1 MTKPNHPASYKAE
14 YSHLHNP
21 QGDTDQKSAA
31 ADLTET
37 YRSFR
42 RLHIPGTNRTEH
54 RPNYVIDTY
63 EPVDSRDLLG
73 LAQTREDIRN
83 FRETIVRLALADSS
97 YCKTNK
103 SLLAKALRLSENLV
117 SPPTWVAISLKI
129 IGLFLPT
136 AVQASL
142 LKRVFRN
149 ARTYESR
156 EFLFRKYVVFSN
168 SGVDY
173 SDSLDYALMKIP
185 AANGGL
191 SFDDFRVINIHWLK
205 VVHRL
210 GSKNWSDVRLALQG
224 HDRFRPAQFEEML
237 VEQGVIRSLHELAWL
252 LPPSRDL
259 PFNRSSKKVIW
270 CDAADL
276 MKQLVESGLSRE
288 LIAKALITTSSDFR
302 AIQLR
307 EKFDLLKRHS
317 INYDELF
324 AQLGSLFWK
333 MPYERLRFLI
343 DELGFASAEQLGAA
357 KEFFSASR
365 EMDREF
371 FLRYRQFGAAPEDFI
386 EAKKLLM
393 KVNMEESSS
402 HYVAAL
408 DLLLDTPYSLPSN
421 SLAQCE
427 NYILSKGPLAPYLQ
441 LLARH
446 GLNTPDDILC
456 FQGAYSPFHF
466 RNVEQL
472 FALAVPR
479 CEGSD
484 KSRLNRWI
492 VDATRSGY
500 IEIFEYLIIKLNAQ
514 SLSELESILKFA
526 NVNLTILKYA
536 VEERGLSTLQKLT
549 QWYYRNAVGIHGV
562 SLPVKLGVTDRI
574 LLETAFVTSRFSPLT
589 KNRAIIEAEIGRCVA
604 PKMTTSIMNQQ
615 GHRSEEYFVE
625 KAQLENI
632 ESARIAPY
640 LPGILNATAGVL
652 LPSIVRGV
660 GSSDW
665 CLSDRIAQF
674 EPVAKELLCGRGP
687 VQSELTPHEEE
698 ALGLVYRIPVDRV
711 RPYWHDLPTGDMT
724 EKFTASDHVFPM
736 EWQRKELTLTRSL
749 DKRGFDALG
758 EAVRFAHQ
766 FKQLCRTD
774 IYAACIHLSPKRLSA
789 KERDTS
795 TLSSHL
801 GLLLAV
807 SGMLDGTSRYDD
819 VLKDI
824 ADLENHA
831 SSHDRVA
838 QLSNLFSIELRDAV
852 IERVDG
858 FLLGLPYQNRRF
870 LASRIATDYQTFGAN
885 TSERLCQLFAYTLD
899 VVTEKYL
906 AWAERERKKFR
917 PEVLEHS
924 TSKTYGVISKYPA
937 SFFAP
942 IALGICTGGDLA
954 LWKDNRLS
962 LFLIFD
968 EKEKRLAGM
977 AYVFKHDLATDC
989 GEKSILVA
997 RAFNVMPEYV
1007 AGFDALSMVQSI
1019 IHALT
1024 EYTKLNGF
1032 SALAVPEDTGQHIL
1046 SNSVELEK
1054 AIKARL
1060 GKATTCYGPISLKE
1074 STDLLRPV
1082 YVKSNFDAYSEGREI
1097 VDHLYIVWRDRVNAV
1112 SPSIEPD

>member
-1 MTKPNHPASYKAE
+1 MTKPNHPANYEAE
-14 YSHLHNP
+14 HNYLHSQ
-21 QGDTDQKSAA
+21 QGVSGQIPAA
-31 ADLTET
+31 ANLTET
-37 YRSFR
+37 YRVFR
-42 RLHIPGTNRTEH
+42 RLYFPDTSRTKH
-54 RPNYVIDTY
+54 LSDCIIDGY
-63 EPVDSRDLLG
+63 DRIGNRDLLG
-73 LAQTREDIRN
+73 LARARKDIRN
-83 FRETIVRLALADSS
+83 FREEIVRLALADSS

-117 SPPTWVAISLKI
+117 SPPTWVAVSVKI
-129 IGLFLPT
+129 IGSFLPT
-136 AVQASL
+136 AVQTRL
-142 LKRVFRN
+142 LKRVFKN

-168 SGVDY
+168 SSVDY
-173 SDSLDYALMKIP
+173 SESLDYALMKIP
-185 AANGGL
+185 ATNGSL
-191 SFDDFRVINIHWLK
+191 SFDDFRVINIHWLR

-259 PFNRSSKKVIW
+259 PFNRSSKKIIW

-288 LIAKALITTSSDFR
+288 VIAKALITTSSDFA
-302 AIQLR
+302 AIELG
-307 EKFDLLKRHS
+307 EKFDLLKKYS

-324 AQLGSLFWK
+324 AQFGSLFWI

-343 DELGFASAEQLGAA
+343 DELGFASAVQLGAA
-357 KEFFSASR
+357 KEFLSASR

-371 FLRYRQFGAAPEDFI
+371 FLRYRQFGAAPENFI

-393 KVNMEESSS
+393 KVSREESSS
-402 HYVAAL
+402 HCVAAL
-408 DLLLDTPYSLPSN
+408 ELLMDSPYSLPSN

-427 NYILSKGPLAPYLQ
+427 NYILSKGPLAPYLK

-500 IEIFEYLIIKLNAQ
+500 LETFEYLIVKLNAQ

-526 NVNLTILKYA
+526 PVNLTILKYV
-536 VEERGLSTLQKLT
+536 VEERGVSTLKRLT
-549 QWYYRNAVGIHGV
+549 QWYYRNAVGIHRV
-562 SLPVKLGVTDRI
+562 SLPAKFGVTDRI
-574 LLETAFVTSRFSPLT
+574 LLESAFVTNRFSPLP
-589 KNRAIIEAEIGRCVA
+589 KNRAIIEAEIDRCVA
-604 PKMTTSIMNQQ
+604 PKMTTLSLGPQ
-615 GHRSEEYFVE
+615 GHRSQDYFVE
-625 KAQLENI
+625 KSQLENI

-640 LPGILNATAGVL
+640 LPDILNATGGVL

-665 CLSDRIAQF
+665 SLHDRIAQF
-674 EPVAKELLCGRGP
+674 EPVAIELLSGRGP
-687 VQSELTPHEEE
+687 VQPELTLLEEE
-698 ALGLVYRIPVDRV
+698 ALGLVYGIPVDRV
-711 RPYWHDLPTGDMT
+711 RPYWHDLTTGDLT
-724 EKFTASDHVFPM
+724 AKFTASHHFFSM
-736 EWQRKELTLTRSL
+736 EWQRKELSLTRSL
-749 DKRGFDALG
+749 DKRGFNALG
-758 EAVRFAHQ
+758 EAVRFAQQ

-789 KERDTS
+789 DERDIS

-801 GLLLAV
+801 GLLLTIG
-807 SGMLDGTSRYDD
+807 GMLDGTSRYAD

-824 ADLENHA
+824 SDIENHA
-831 SSHDRVA
+831 SSHDLVA

-852 IERVDG
+852 IDRMDV
-858 FLLGLPYQNRRF
+858 FLLGLPYQNREF
-870 LASRIATDYQTFGAN
+870 LASRIATNHQSFGDN
-885 TSERLCQLFAYTLD
+885 TSERLRKLFAYTLD
-899 VVTEKYL
+899 TVTEKYL
-906 AWAERERKKFR
+906 GWAERERKKFR
-917 PEVLEHS
+917 HEVLEHS

-942 IALGICTGGDLA
+942 LALGICTGGDLA
-954 LWKDNRLS
+954 LWRDDRLS

-977 AYVFKHDLATDC
+977 AYVFKHVLATDC
-989 GEKSILVA
+989 GEKPILVA
-997 RAFNVMPEYV
+997 RAFNVMPEYI
-1007 AGFDALSMVQSI
+1007 AGFDAPSMVQSI

-1054 AIKARL
+1054 ALKARL

-1082 YVKSNFDAYSEGREI
+1082 CVTSNFDAYSEGREI

-1112 SPSIEPD
+1112 SPGIEPD

>member
-1 MTKPNHPASYKAE
+1 MTKPDHPANYEAE
-14 YSHLHNP
+14 HSCLHNQQAVFGQIP
-21 QGDTDQKSAA
+21 TGAS
-31 ADLTET
+31 LTET
-37 YRSFR
+37 YRGFR
-42 RLHIPGTNRTEH
+42 RLYVPKTPRTKH
-54 RPNYVIDTY
+54 RSDCIVDGY
-63 EPVDSRDLLG
+63 ERIDSRDLLG
-73 LAQTREDIRN
+73 LAQARTDIRS
-83 FRETIVRLALADSS
+83 FREEIVRLALGDSS

-117 SPPTWVAISLKI
+117 SPPTWVATSVKI
-129 IGLFLPT
+129 IGSFLPT
-136 AVQASL
+136 AVQARL
-142 LKRVFRN
+142 LKRIFKN
-149 ARTYESR
+149 ARTHESR

-168 SGVDY
+168 SGADY

-185 AANGGL
+185 PTNGSL
-191 SFDDFRVINIHWLK
+191 SFDDFRVINIHWLR

-259 PFNRSSKKVIW
+259 PFNRSSKKIMW

-288 LIAKALITTSSDFR
+288 VIAKTLITTSSDFV
-302 AIQLR
+302 AIQLG
-307 EKFDLLKRHS
+307 EKLDLLKKYS

-357 KEFFSASR
+357 KEFLSASR

-371 FLRYRQFGAAPEDFI
+371 FLHYRQFGAAPENFI

-393 KVNMEESSS
+393 KVNKEGSSS
-402 HYVAAL
+402 HCVAAL
-408 DLLLDTPYSLPSN
+408 ELLMDSPYSLPSN

-427 NYILSKGPLAPYLQ
+427 NYILSKGPLTPYLQ

-446 GLNTPDDILC
+446 GLNTSDDILC

-472 FALAVPR
+472 FSLAMPR
-479 CEGSD
+479 CEGSN

-500 IEIFEYLIIKLNAQ
+500 LEIFEYLIVKLNAQ

-526 NVNLTILKYA
+526 SVNLTILKYV
-536 VEERGLSTLQKLT
+536 VEERGISTLKRLT
-549 QWYYRNAVGIHGV
+549 EWYYRNAVGIHGV

-574 LLETAFVTSRFSPLT
+574 LLESAFVTNRFSPLP
-589 KNRAIIEAEIGRCVA
+589 KNRAIIGAEIDRCVA
-604 PKMTTSIMNQQ
+604 PQMTTAIMDPQ
-615 GHRSEEYFVE
+615 GNRSQDYFVE
-625 KAQLENI
+625 KAQLENL
-632 ESARIAPY
+632 ESSRIASY
-640 LPGILNATAGVL
+640 LPEILNATGGVL

-665 CLSDRIAQF
+665 SLPDRIAQF
-674 EPVAKELLCGRGP
+674 EPVARELLSGRGP
-687 VQSELTPHEEE
+687 LQPELAPLEEE
-698 ALGLVYRIPVDRV
+698 ALGLVYGVPVDRV
-711 RPYWHDLPTGDMT
+711 RPYWHDLTTGDLT
-724 EKFTASDHVFPM
+724 ERFTASDHVFSM

-749 DKRGFDALG
+749 DKRGFNALG
-758 EAVRFAHQ
+758 EAVRFTQQ

-774 IYAACIHLSPKRLSA
+774 IYAACIRLSPKRLSA
-789 KERDTS
+789 DARDTS

-801 GLLLAV
+801 GLLLAIG
-807 SGMLDGTSRYDD
+807 GMLDEASRYGD
-819 VLKDI
+819 VFKDI
-824 ADLENHA
+824 AVIENHA

-838 QLSNLFSIELRDAV
+838 QLSNIFSIELRDAV
-852 IERVDG
+852 IERMDG
-858 FLLGLPYQNRRF
+858 FLLGLPYQNREF
-870 LASRIATDYQTFGAN
+870 LASRIATDHQTFGDN
-885 TSERLCQLFAYTLD
+885 TSERLRKLFAYTLD
-899 VVTEKYL
+899 TVTEKYL

-917 PEVLEHS
+917 PEVLEQS

-942 IALGICTGGDLA
+942 IALGICTGGDLT
-954 LWKDNRLS
+954 LWKDDRLS

-977 AYVFKHDLATDC
+977 AYVFKHVLATDC
-989 GEKSILVA
+989 GEKHILVA
-997 RAFNVMPEYV
+997 RAFNVMPEYL
-1007 AGFDALSMVQSI
+1007 AGFDAPSMVQSI
-1019 IHALT
+1019 IHSLI
-1024 EYTKLNGF
+1024 EYTKRNGY
-1032 SALAVPEDTGQHIL
+1032 SALAVPEDSGQHLL

-1060 GKATTCYGPISLKE
+1060 AKATTCYGPISLKE
-1074 STDLLRPV
+1074 SADLLRPV
-1082 YVKSNFDAYSEGREI
+1082 CVTSNFDAYSEGRQT
-1097 VDHLYIVWRDRVNAV
+1097 VDHLYIVWRDRVNPV
-1112 SPSIEPD
+1112 SPDIHP